1 MPQRKPT
8 FNWSLLDRKDLI
20 KFLYLIHPEV
30 SEKRISV
37 TVFQKI
43 LSKHLKSKLP
53 ITVSKKL
60 DKFTETGSVYVGG
73 TYFSDYDKNHRRCIE
88 ISFFY
93 NLDQKYLK
101 LSKRGFYGICILAT
115 DTILHEIM
123 HMRQYRRRNFKFLP
137 DYAST
142 AEKSSQRQEQSYLGN
157 SDEVDAYSF
166 NIACDL
172 MDKFKKDERKVAN
185 YLREGQILRR
195 SSGWKMYLR
204 AFDFNHNHPII
215 RRLKKKIIK
224 YLPNAKLGKPY
235 KSKDWINC

>member
-1 MPQRKPT
+1 MPQRNPT

-30 SEKRISV
+30 SNQKISV
-37 TVFQKI
+37 SKFHKI
-43 LSKHLKSKLP
+43 IAAHLKNKLP
-53 ITVSKKL
+53 ITVTKKM
-60 DKFTETGSVYVGG
+60 DKTTEPGMVYVGG
-73 TYFSDYDKNHRRCIE
+73 TYYSDFDKHHRRCIE
-88 ISFFY
+88 IIMCY
-93 NLDQKYLK
+93 NPTQKYLE
-101 LSKRGFYGICILAT
+101 LSKKGYRGICILAA

-123 HMRQYRRRNFKFLP
+123 HMRQYRRRKFKFLP

-157 SDEVDAYSF
+157 SDEIDAYSF

-172 MDKFKKDERKVAN
+172 MDRFKNNEKQVAH
-185 YLREGQILRR
+185 YLRETQKLRR
-195 SSGWKMYLR
+195 SSGWKMYLT

-235 KSKDWINC
+235 KSKDWINR

>member
-37 TVFQKI
+37 AAFQKI

-73 TYFSDYDKNHRRCIE
+73 TYYSDYDKKHRRCIE

-137 DYAST
+137 DEDTFVGHSLQGLFGIDRGFSLSRLVLMLLYILVIYLLFFKNRART
-142 AEKSSQRQEQSYLGN
+142 IKKS
-157 SDEVDAYSF
+157 
-166 NIACDL
+166 
-172 MDKFKKDERKVAN
+172 
-185 YLREGQILRR
+185 
-195 SSGWKMYLR
+195 
-204 AFDFNHNHPII
+204 
-215 RRLKKKIIK
+215 
-224 YLPNAKLGKPY
+224 
-235 KSKDWINC
+235 